1 MSSLSITLPG
11 FYLQGYQYTAI
22 SRLHLR
28 KLILIK
34 CWKQKRQAY
43 TICSVCSLH
52 SHFIGLL
59 LAFQI
64 GSNLVGRLMVSKGK
78 SFHTKKSMTSR
89 IIFKEPEEST
99 SSQRSLAKLEYSI
112 ILLSFDSW
120 PSKLVSSIQSQACVF
135 LLHVNSN
142 RAGLTPM
149 GLMNLY
155 TWAFGLTCSRVLLS
169 LKRICDPTFNMIRGL
184 FVCTWW

>member
-1 MSSLSITLPG
+1 
-11 FYLQGYQYTAI
+11 
-22 SRLHLR
+22 LR
-28 KLILIK
+28 KLLLIK
-34 CWKQKRQAY
+34 CWKQKRQAS

-52 SHFIGLL
+52 SHFIGLI

-64 GSNLVGRLMVSKGK
+64 GSNLVGSSMVSKGK

-89 IIFKEPEEST
+89 MIFKEPEEIST
-99 SSQRSLAKLEYSI
+99 SLRCFAKLEYSI
-112 ILLSFDSW
+112 ILLSFTGC
-120 PSKLVSSIQSQACVF
+120 PSCLVSSIQSQACVF
-135 LLHVNSN
+135 LLHINSN

-169 LKRICDPTFNMIRGL
+169 LKRICDPTFNMIKGL
-184 FVCTWW
+184 FVCT

>member
-1 MSSLSITLPG
+1 MNSYSCLS
-11 FYLQGYQYTAI
+11 
-22 SRLHLR
+22 LR
-28 KLILIK
+28 KLLLIK

-43 TICSVCSLH
+43 TIYAVCSLH
-52 SHFIGLL
+52 SHIIGHI

-64 GSNLVGRLMVSKGK
+64 GSNLVGPLMVSKGK

-89 IIFKEPEEST
+89 MTFKEPEEIYT
-99 SSQRSLAKLEYSI
+99 SLRCFAKLQCST
-112 ILLSFDSW
+112 ILLSYTSR
-120 PSKLVSSIQSQACVF
+120 PSCLVSSIQSQACVF

-142 RAGLTPM
+142 RAGLNTI

-155 TWAFGLTCSRVLLS
+155 TWAFGLTCSRVLLA

-184 FVCTWW
+184 FVCT